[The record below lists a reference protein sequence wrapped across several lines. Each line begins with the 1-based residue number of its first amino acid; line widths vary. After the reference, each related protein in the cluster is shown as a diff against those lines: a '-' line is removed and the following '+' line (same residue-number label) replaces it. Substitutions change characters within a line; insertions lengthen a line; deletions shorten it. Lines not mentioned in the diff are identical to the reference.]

1 MYIFFKTESRS
12 IPTWHYVLSVKKV
25 THFFGRQKITLYSL
39 ELTPT
44 WRIYRPSALKSLRK
58 IRLFI
63 TIIYC
68 SDLLCFLIVQFTKK
82 IPLLPFVF
90 ISRLWKISHINLQ
103 KSFPSDIVINQR
115 GEYRKWIKNPFCLS
129 NPKPFECNTCGAKYN
144 ADNNF
149 QSYWKTAC
157 LTTISEKM
165 TFFC

>member
-1 MYIFFKTESRS
+1 MSLNDLQTLCFK
-12 IPTWHYVLSVKKV
+12 
-25 THFFGRQKITLYSL
+25 
-39 ELTPT
+39 
-44 WRIYRPSALKSLRK
+44 KSQE

-115 GEYRKWIKNPFCLS
+115 GEYRKWIQNVPNFSKNIDH
-129 NPKPFECNTCGAKYN
+129 AH
-144 ADNNF
+144 NNF

-157 LTTISEKM
+157 LTTISEKNDV
-165 TFFC
+165 FLLKFLLCVYLGRRF

>member
-1 MYIFFKTESRS
+1 MSLIQLLKFSGKETRFY
-12 IPTWHYVLSVKKV
+12 
-25 THFFGRQKITLYSL
+25 KITLFLKRLECRFNL
-39 ELTPT
+39 ELMWA
-44 WRIYRPSALKSLRK
+44 WRILQTLCFKKSQE

-103 KSFPSDIVINQR
+103 KSFPRDIVINQR
-115 GEYRKWIKNPFCLS
+115 GEYRKWIQNVS
-129 NPKPFECNTCGAKYN
+129 NSTIFNHTE
-144 ADNNF
+144 
-149 QSYWKTAC
+149 KTAC

-165 TFFC
+165 TKVFTLCLFR

>member
-1 MYIFFKTESRS
+1 MSLKDLQTLCFK
-12 IPTWHYVLSVKKV
+12 
-25 THFFGRQKITLYSL
+25 
-39 ELTPT
+39 
-44 WRIYRPSALKSLRK
+44 KSQE

-129 NPKPFECNTCGAKYN
+129 NLKPFECNTCGTKYN

-157 LTTISEKM
+157 LTTISEKWR
-165 TFFC
+165 FLLKFLLCVYLGRRFKKLQF

>member
-1 MYIFFKTESRS
+1 MTLC
-12 IPTWHYVLSVKKV
+12 VLGKKSDS
-25 THFFGRQKITLYSL
+25 FFGSQKITLYSL
-39 ELTPT
+39 ELMTT
-44 WRIYRPSALKSLRK
+44 WRIYRPSALKSIRK

-115 GEYRKWIKNPFCLS
+115 GEYRKWIQNVPNFSKNIDHPH
-129 NPKPFECNTCGAKYN
+129 
-144 ADNNF
+144 NNF
-149 QSYWKTAC
+149 QSYWKRHV
-157 LTTISEKM
+157 
-165 TFFC
+165 

>member
-1 MYIFFKTESRS
+1 MIYFKCHLCIFFQNREPLHPPWR
-12 IPTWHYVLSVKKV
+12 YVLLVKKSDS
-25 THFFGRQKITLYSL
+25 FFGSKKITLHNL
-39 ELTPT
+39 ELMWA
-44 WRIYRPSALKSLRK
+44 WRILQTLCFKKSQE

-115 GEYRKWIKNPFCLS
+115 GEYRKWIQNVS
-129 NPKPFECNTCGAKYN
+129 NSTIFNHTE
-144 ADNNF
+144 
-149 QSYWKTAC
+149 KTAC

-165 TFFC
+165 TKVFTLCLFR